1 MSGHSK
7 WNNIKR
13 KKEKTDA
20 QKGKIFTKI
29 GREISVAVSQGG
41 PDPASNSKLKEIIS
55 KAKANNVPNSNIENM
70 IKKAATSG
78 SEDNCESFRYEGY
91 GPENVAFIVEVLTDN
106 KNRTSSKMRYYFDK
120 YGGNLGE
127 PGCVSF
133 MFDEL
138 GVISINKN
146 GKSEDDLMS
155 LALDSGAKDF
165 QSDEG
170 DFIIISEKQDFE
182 SVKKKLISKG
192 VDNFESELSMI
203 PKFYQ
208 KLDNDEAKQKV
219 LNFIDVLEDDDDV
232 QLVWNNLQMDDDDDL
247 NSN

>member
-1 MSGHSK
+1 
-7 WNNIKR
+7 
-13 KKEKTDA
+13 
-20 QKGKIFTKI
+20 
-29 GREISVAVSQGG
+29 
-41 PDPASNSKLKEIIS
+41 
-55 KAKANNVPNSNIENM
+55 
-70 IKKAATSG
+70 
-78 SEDNCESFRYEGY
+78 
-91 GPENVAFIVEVLTDN
+91 
-106 KNRTSSKMRYYFDK
+106 
-120 YGGNLGE
+120 
-127 PGCVSF
+127 
-133 MFDEL
+133 
-138 GVISINKN
+138 
-146 GKSEDDLMS
+146 MS

-165 QSDEG
+165 QSDED